1 MVVPF
6 GVLLAKAEAALRPNP
21 QGKTDCGH
29 IASLPLRSLVCTN
42 GAYGA

>member
-6 GVLLAKAEAALRPNP
+6 GVLLAKADAALRPNP

-29 IASLPLRSLVCTN
+29 IASRI
-42 GAYGA
+42 Y